1 MSAHHF
7 LRVARLAATRRVAA
21 PLALLAGATIVLSGC
36 SGQVQER
43 ANPTPP
49 HIVTI
54 EGPITDLDA
63 DLLSASWK
71 AWEKANHITILYTGT
86 PEFES
91 SIAVEAQQN
100 NAPDLA
106 IFAQP
111 GIVGDLAKRGY
122 LQPLPSSVMSN
133 VTKNFPAAWS
143 QYTTSGGSDYAA
155 PLLASVNGWIFYS
168 PKQFTALGVSVPTTW
183 KGLRALT
190 EQIKNT
196 TGSAPWCEGFSDG
209 AESGAEGESW
219 VDDLVLR
226 AAGPKV
232 YDQWVSHEI
241 PFTDPRIEAAFNDVA
256 TILLDPTYVNAG
268 VGGVASINTATTP
281 RVASALESGK
291 CALTHQPSSFVNQL
305 TDARGT
311 QASIGP
317 NGDYWAFQLP
327 PVTTGT
333 RQVTGGGYFV
343 SSFSTNPDTIKV
355 QQYLSS
361 SAWAKSRVKL
371 GGAISPDLALPATT
385 DSTPLEQASTTLLQS
400 KSTVFRFD
408 AAGLMPAVVG
418 SGTYLSGMVNWVNGT
433 PTKTV
438 LTTITLSWH

>member
-1 MSAHHF
+1 MSARPF
-7 LRVARLAATRRVAA
+7 RFATPLVLLAAAV
-21 PLALLAGATIVLSGC
+21 LVLSGC
-36 SGQVQER
+36 SSQVAER

-49 HIVTI
+49 HVVTV
-54 EGPITDLDA
+54 EGPITDHDA

-71 AWEKANHITILYTGT
+71 AWEKANNITILYTGT
-86 PEFES
+86 PDFES

-143 QYTTSGGSDYAA
+143 GYTTTGGSDYAA
-155 PLLASVNGWIFYS
+155 PLLASVNGWVFYS
-168 PKQFTALGVSVPTTW
+168 PKQFAALGVSVPTTW
-183 KGLRALT
+183 KELLALT
-190 EQIKNT
+190 EEIKNT

-209 AESGAEGESW
+209 AESGADGESW

-226 AAGPKV
+226 SAGATV
-232 YDQWVSHEI
+232 YDQWVNHEI
-241 PFTDPRIEAAFNDVA
+241 SFADPRIEAAFNDVA
-256 TILLDPTYVNAG
+256 TVLLDPTLVNAG

-281 RVASALESGK
+281 RVASALESGQ

-305 TDARGT
+305 TNAKGT
-311 QASIGP
+311 QAKIAP
-317 NGDYWAFQLP
+317 DGDYWAFPLP
-327 PVTTGT
+327 PVTAGT
-333 RQVTGGGYFV
+333 TPVTGGGYFV
-343 SSFSTNPDTIKV
+343 SAFSASADTVKV

-361 SAWAKSRVKL
+361 SAWATSRVKL
-371 GGAISPDLALPATT
+371 GGAISPDLALPASLG
-385 DSTPLEQASTTLLQS
+385 STPLEQESTKLLQS
-400 KSTVFRFD
+400 KSTIFRFD
-408 AAGLMPAVVG
+408 AAALMPAVVG
-418 SGTYLSGMVNWVNGT
+418 SGTYLSGMVDWVNGT

-438 LTTITLSWH
+438 LKTITLSWH